1 MSSNYPYIK
10 TLVIFPLLA
19 QLIGTIV
26 SICVDGNTDGLLSTT
41 DLVLFSLLSTFIVAT
56 VPAFLIALWTKIYR
70 YTRYN
75 MVAIVLISLIIAFCY
90 GNVASFIYMT
100 LSQPNMT
107 FGIWLR
113 SGGIDMA
120 FLLSFGMAL
129 YSVLVLPLLL
139 PQTR

>member
-1 MSSNYPYIK
+1 MSPNYPYIK

-19 QLIGTIV
+19 QLIGTII
-26 SICVDGNTDGLLSTT
+26 SICVDDNTDSFLGTA
-41 DLVLFSLLSTFIVAT
+41 DVILFSLLSTFIVAT

-75 MVAIVLISLIIAFCY
+75 MMAIVLISLIIAFCY

-100 LSQPNMT
+100 FSQPNMT

>member
-1 MSSNYPYIK
+1 MSLKYPYIK
-10 TLVIFPLLA
+10 TLVLFPLLA
-19 QLIGTIV
+19 QIIGTIV
-26 SICVDGNTDGLLSTT
+26 SICVDDNADGVFSTA
-41 DLVLFSLLSTFIVAT
+41 DLVLFSLLSTFLVAT

-90 GNVASFIYMT
+90 GNIVSFIYMT

-113 SGGIDMA
+113 GGGIDMA

-139 PQTR
+139 PKTR